1 MSKPVRITDSNM
13 SAANVQCS
21 ISPSLVSSSIK
32 QEKRDE
38 HAKNEKL
45 SQSQPTSNTPITF
58 SITNILSKSFGHT
71 KLSTNNNQIILN
83 NNEVIS
89 EKKNS
94 VLFRPYDN
102 DCGDNSTTSPSQP
115 KMDRQQQSEDEES
128 NGKLTLLLFISC
140 RYIHIIT

>member
-1 MSKPVRITDSNM
+1 MSKLVTVTDSNM
-13 SAANVQCS
+13 SATNVQCS
-21 ISPSLVSSSIK
+21 ISPTLVSPSIK

-45 SQSQPTSNTPITF
+45 SQSQQTSNTPITF

-71 KLSTNNNQIILN
+71 KLTTNNNQIILN

-102 DCGDNSTTSPSQP
+102 DCGDNSTTSPSQL
-115 KMDRQQQSEDEES
+115 KINRQQQSDDEDS
-128 NGKLTLLLFISC
+128 NGKLAQQLVICCSLYLQ
-140 RYIHIIT
+140 